1 MKITAINEGKSI
13 IGEAPVWDALSNKL
27 YWIDNQ
33 TPILHCYDIT
43 SGAYSIMR
51 VSAPLRCLDLKPDHK
66 LIAVMDNQLIEID
79 PEGQRIDVILAKISN
94 TETLFNDGKLDAVG
108 RLWVG
113 SMDPKMTKDIG
124 NLYCIDENLNV
135 RVKEKNIVI
144 SNGLGW
150 SPDNKIFYH
159 TDTVKRTIYKY
170 DFCLHDGTIS
180 NKNIFIKV
188 PEDQGYPD
196 GLYVDTDG
204 YIWSAHWH
212 GARITRYAPNGTIDR
227 VVKMPTLNITSC
239 CIAEDKLFVTTASF
253 DFQGSHDLGQDAGC
267 LFIVTFN

>member
-1 MKITAINEGKSI
+1 MKITTIKEGKST

-33 TPILHCYDIT
+33 TPVLHCYDIT
-43 SGAYSIMR
+43 LATYSMMH
-51 VSAPLRCLDLKPDHK
+51 VPAPLRCLDLKTNHK

-79 PEGQRIDVILAKISN
+79 PEDQRIDVILAKISN
-94 TETLFNDGKLDAVG
+94 TEALFNDGKLDAVG

-124 NLYCIDENLNV
+124 NLYCIDENLKV
-135 RVKEKNIVI
+135 SVKEKNIVI

-170 DFCLHDGTIS
+170 DFCLQDGIIS
-180 NKNIFIKV
+180 NKNIFVKI

-196 GLYVDTDG
+196 GLCVDHDG
-204 YIWSAHWH
+204 FIWSAHWS
-212 GARITRYAPNGTIDR
+212 GARITRYTPSGVVDR
-227 VVKMPTLNITSC
+227 VVQMPTINITSC
-239 CIAEDKLFVTTASF
+239 CIVENNLFITTANF
-253 DFQGSHDLGQDAGC
+253 DFEGQKDLGESAGC
-267 LFIVTFN
+267 TFMIVL